1 MKKLISF
8 SAFLLL
14 ALITNAQEGV
24 KLQDLALPNSPGFI
38 LTDLTPSLVQ
48 TPNTPRKF
56 ILGLAQSFDKSSSG
70 FPDNYSA
77 EFAPYWFIN
86 PDGKSVY
93 AAVGLNTKIGE
104 DQKLKIGSEDIFS
117 GLKFTSLSV
126 SFIHKDLIPDNV
138 DVSQKVFALGIK
150 TTLIKVPQSGYAQK
164 INNLISQWHE
174 AAQKDLEDFNNQKT
188 SVSTQLDLD
197 NLLKNYMEKKGH
209 KSLDLAKQIGDLY
222 KQKPK
227 FVWDFAGAYATY
239 GIDNEPWKSGRTGIW
254 STLSYYAQLAGTN
267 NKPSNNYVSLSFSA
281 RSLWDNFAK
290 DENNNIVKTNNIDVG
305 GKVGI
310 DLDDL
315 SLGVESL
322 YRYINGRG
330 GNENRTVG
338 IVTYKI
344 TENIILT
351 GAFGKNFESLGKSIA
366 LFSINWGFGSEK
378 INLPDK

>member
-8 SAFLLL
+8 SALLLL

-77 EFAPYWFIN
+77 EFSPYWFIN
-86 PDGKSVY
+86 PEGKNVY
-93 AAVGLNTKIGE
+93 AAVGLKTTASG
-104 DQKLKIGSEDIFS
+104 DQKLKIGGEDIFS

-126 SFIHKDLIPDNV
+126 AFIHKDLIPDNE
-138 DVSQKVFALGIK
+138 DVSQKVFAIGLK
-150 TTLIKVPQSGYAQK
+150 TTLIKVQQSGYAQK
-164 INNLISQWHE
+164 INELISQWHA
-174 AAQKDLEDFNNQKT
+174 AAQNDLEDLEKQKE

-209 KSLDLAKQIGDLY
+209 KSLDLAKQISDLY

-227 FVWDFAGAYATY
+227 FAWDLAGAYASY

-267 NKPSNNYVSLSFSA
+267 SKLSNNYVSLSFSA

-290 DENNNIVKTNNIDVG
+290 GENNNIVKTNNIDIG
-305 GKVGI
+305 GKLGL

-338 IVTYKI
+338 IVTYKL
-344 TENIILT
+344 TDSIILT
-351 GAFGKNFESLGKSIA
+351 GAFGKNFNSLGKSIA